1 MRYLLAFLI
10 AFGSPASAIERV
22 APEDFLRYAV
32 GKTLT
37 FSMMGTGEL
46 VGIEE
51 FISRSL
57 SVWRNSTGRCVY
69 GVITVEEQQVCFF
82 YEELNRTKDCWWM
95 FRDGDRLLARLA
107 DFSVSHTQEVTDVSD
122 KGVACPTVPSV

>member
-1 MRYLLAFLI
+1 MRLALPLCL
-10 AFGSPASAIERV
+10 ALASPASAIEQMQ
-22 APEDFLRYAV
+22 PDDFLRYAV

-37 FSMMGTGEL
+37 FSSMESGAL

-57 SVWRNSTGRCVY
+57 SVWRNSDGRCVY
-69 GVITVEEQQVCFF
+69 GIITVENQQVCFF

-107 DFSVSHTQEVTDVSD
+107 DFSVSHTQEVTDVSND
-122 KGVACPTVPSV
+122 GVSCPTVPSV